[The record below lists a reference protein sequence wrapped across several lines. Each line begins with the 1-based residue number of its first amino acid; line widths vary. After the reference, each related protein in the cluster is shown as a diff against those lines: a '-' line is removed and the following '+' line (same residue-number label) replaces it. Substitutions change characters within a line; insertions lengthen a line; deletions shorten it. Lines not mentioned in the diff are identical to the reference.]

1 MNVYSRGRPLLFL
14 AFAPAVLASIAMLLL
29 PSLGGLIIVIGLFGL
44 LGLSGLLGAWL
55 ALLSPA
61 LFGRWKG
68 ISILFLM
75 LGVVIAVLAVT
86 IGTGVDAYDPS
97 WTGGFAGT
105 AASYGVLSSWFVC
118 ALSDTPEARGRM
130 TMESI
135 VLALIVAIGTAVVPV
150 AGFVGSRGYV
160 NDIWR
165 AVGTEGE
172 RQAKI
177 AQDAIDAYTSSHD
190 GAMPADNHAAGLPPP
205 TDLHSRYVYSVT
217 VREGVI
223 TVVYGND
230 PIATLFG
237 ADTLGF
243 RLTVAPV
250 DKLSLGGMRA
260 WSCISEGSG
269 RYGAPM
275 FTGVCAHES

>member
-14 AFAPAVLASIAMLLL
+14 AFTPAVLASIAMLLL

-44 LGLSGLLGAWL
+44 LGLLGLLGAWL
-55 ALLSPA
+55 ALLSPE

-68 ISILFLM
+68 ISMLFLM
-75 LGVVIAVLAVT
+75 LGVVISMLAVT
-86 IGTGVDAYDPS
+86 IGTSGDTYDPS

-105 AASYGVLSSWFVC
+105 AASYGVLSIWFVC

-135 VLALIVAIGTAVVPV
+135 VLALVVAIGTAIVPV
-150 AGFVGSRGYV
+150 TGFVGSRGYV

-165 AVGTEGE
+165 AVGAEGE
-172 RQAKI
+172 GQAKI
-177 AQDAIDAYTSSHD
+177 AQDAIDAYAGSHD
-190 GAMPADNHAAGLPPP
+190 GAMPADNHAAGLPSP
-205 TDLHSRYVYSVT
+205 TGLHGRYVYSVT
-217 VREGVI
+217 VRDGVI

-237 ADTLGF
+237 AGALGF
-243 RLTVAPV
+243 RLTVAPM
-250 DKLSLGGMRA
+250 DKPSLGGMPA
-260 WSCISEGSG
+260 WSCTSEGSG
-269 RYGAPM
+269 RYGAPL